1 MDPHSAGCSWA
12 IHSSPWCSLLA
23 QASTPQLLSGG
34 RGGVH
39 HARDAERPAPATPL
53 GGASS
58 SPPGLSACIKLGRVS
73 PAAHQSRKLRLTWWL
88 AGHRTE
94 LGSHTTLLTLCTE
107 VSLSSAA
114 LFLWRSGDGL
124 EPLLHMCPPPC
135 LERIANALEA
145 ARLGFGFAL
154 PLIL

>member
-1 MDPHSAGCSWA
+1 MGNPLITVLRNG
-12 IHSSPWCSLLA
+12 WCSLLA

-58 SPPGLSACIKLGRVS
+58 SLPGLSPCIKRRRVS
-73 PAAHQSRKLRLTWWL
+73 PAAHLSRKLRLTWWL
-88 AGHRTE
+88 AGLAGKPYHP
-94 LGSHTTLLTLCTE
+94 LTLCAE

-124 EPLLHMCPPPC
+124 EPLLQMCPPPC
-135 LERIANALEA
+135 LERRANRGGHTWFRICASSYSLND
-145 ARLGFGFAL
+145 LG
-154 PLIL
+154 